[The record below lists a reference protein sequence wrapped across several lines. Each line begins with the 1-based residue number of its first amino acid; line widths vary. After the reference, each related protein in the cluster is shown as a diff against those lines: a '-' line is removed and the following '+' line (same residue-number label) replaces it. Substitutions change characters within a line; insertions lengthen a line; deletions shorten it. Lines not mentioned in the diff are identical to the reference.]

1 MALKPPSIGDVVG
14 QFGNLLGDNGLR
26 TEVDRGLRSL
36 AQSAL
41 TRMDVVSRDEFDTQ
55 AAILARTRE
64 RVSQLEQELEAVAQ
78 LLESK
83 QKQQSGADS

>member
-14 QFGNLLGDNGLR
+14 QFSNLLGDNSLR

-64 RVSQLEQELEAVAQ
+64 RVSQLEQELETLVQ
-78 LLESK
+78 LLEAKESEG
-83 QKQQSGADS
+83 QGD